1 MHGNTR
7 MSCRR
12 MSTRTPFKVIYD
24 HTWGHWILS
33 VTCCPNFSRCTKGS
47 TKTKSAPPK
56 RKALYVQRGAGIILV
71 PDQSRHLN
79 NKRWNQLRSLKF
91 SMLLCIVWISSDVKL
106 SKSFRELL
114 KLSLSSAVLKC
125 EQTTHLKRFQDQR
138 SRTLS
143 PLKWQNASGNLL
155 VRVVSSFMEKI
166 DTLVCSPTSNSG
178 KYRWIEIPYLRNYW

>member
-1 MHGNTR
+1 MDGNTR

-33 VTCCPNFSRCTKGS
+33 VKCCPNFSRCTKGS
-47 TKTKSAPPK
+47 TKRKSAPPK
-56 RKALYVQRGAGIILV
+56 RKALYVQRGAGIILL

-114 KLSLSSAVLKC
+114 KLSLSLLRSWNVSRQRTSSGFKINGLALSLSLKVAKC
-125 EQTTHLKRFQDQR
+125 I
-138 SRTLS
+138 
-143 PLKWQNASGNLL
+143 WQPFGEGGFELYGKNRHFGLL
-155 VRVVSSFMEKI
+155 
-166 DTLVCSPTSNSG
+166 PHQ
-178 KYRWIEIPYLRNYW
+178 

>member
-12 MSTRTPFKVIYD
+12 MSTRTPFKIIYD

-79 NKRWNQLRSLKF
+79 NKRWNQLRSLTF
-91 SMLLCIVWISSDVKL
+91 SMLLCIVWISSGVKL

-114 KLSLSSAVLKC
+114 KLSLSLFCGPEMWADNAPQAVSRSTVSHSLSLKVAKC
-125 EQTTHLKRFQDQR
+125 I
-138 SRTLS
+138 
-143 PLKWQNASGNLL
+143 WQPFGEGGFEFYGKNRHFGLL
-155 VRVVSSFMEKI
+155 
-166 DTLVCSPTSNSG
+166 PHQ
-178 KYRWIEIPYLRNYW
+178 